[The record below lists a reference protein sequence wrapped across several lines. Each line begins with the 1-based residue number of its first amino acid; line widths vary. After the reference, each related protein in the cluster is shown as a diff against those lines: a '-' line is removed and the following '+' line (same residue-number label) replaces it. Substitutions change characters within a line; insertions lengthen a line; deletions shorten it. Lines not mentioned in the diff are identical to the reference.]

1 MSRLIKNIID
11 RLAAAIAL
19 LLFSSLILILAI
31 LIRIN
36 LGSPIFFTQLR
47 PGKKGKIFTFYK
59 FRTMTDARDEAGNF
73 LPDSD
78 RMTPF
83 GSMIRKTSLDE
94 LPQLLNVL
102 KGDMSLV
109 GPRPLLP
116 KYLDLYTP
124 EQMRRHDVLPGITG
138 LAQTNGRNTLG
149 WEDRFKMDV
158 AYVDNWSLWLD
169 LKILLATVEKVIKKD
184 GISKEGHVTCTEFT
198 GSGANSNDKVKV
210 NPIEA

>member
-1 MSRLIKNIID
+1 MNKLINSTVD

-19 LLFSSLILILAI
+19 LVFSPLILILAI
-31 LIRIN
+31 LIRVN

-47 PGKKGKIFTFYK
+47 PGKDGKIFTFYK
-59 FRTMTDARDEAGNF
+59 FRTMTDARDESGNF

-83 GSMIRKTSLDE
+83 GLMIRKTSLDE

-102 KGDMSLV
+102 KGEMSLV
-109 GPRPLLP
+109 GPRPLMP
-116 KYLDLYTP
+116 QYLDRYTP
-124 EQMRRHDVLPGITG
+124 EQMRRHEVLPGITG
-138 LAQTNGRNTLG
+138 LAQTNGRNTLD
-149 WEDRFKMDV
+149 WDKRFEMDV
-158 AYVDNWSLWLD
+158 FYVDNWSLWLD
-169 LKILLATVEKVIKKD
+169 LKILFATVEKVIKRD

-198 GSGANSNDKVKV
+198 GSTPDSNDEAEA

>member
-1 MSRLIKNIID
+1 MSRLIKTLVD

-19 LLFSSLILILAI
+19 LLFSPVLLILAI
-31 LIRIN
+31 LIRVN

-47 PGKKGKIFTFYK
+47 PGKNGRIFTFYK
-59 FRTMTDARDEAGNF
+59 FRTMSDKRDKQGNL

-116 KYLDLYTP
+116 QYLDRYTP
-124 EQMRRHDVLPGITG
+124 EQMRRHNVLPGITG
-138 LAQTNGRNTLG
+138 LAQTNGRNTLD
-149 WEDRFKMDV
+149 WDSRFKMDV
-158 AYVDNWSLWLD
+158 FYVDNWSLWLD
-169 LKILLATVEKVIKKD
+169 LKILFATVEKVIKKD
-184 GISKEGHVTCTEFT
+184 GISKEGHVTCTEFM
-198 GSGANSNDKVKV
+198 GSE
-210 NPIEA
+210 IEGDEGTSGSLV

>member
-11 RLAAAIAL
+11 RLAAAISL
-19 LLFSSLILILAI
+19 LLFLPLIIILAI

-59 FRTMTDARDEAGNF
+59 FRTMIDKRDEAGNL
-73 LPDSD
+73 LPDDQRIS
-78 RMTPF
+78 PF
-83 GSMIRKTSLDE
+83 GSMIRNTSLDE

-116 KYLDLYTP
+116 RYLDLYSAK
-124 EQMRRHDVLPGITG
+124 QMRRHDVLPGITG
-138 LAQTNGRNTLG
+138 LAQTNGRNNLD
-149 WEDRFKMDV
+149 WDSRFEMDV

-169 LKILLATVEKVIKKD
+169 LKILFATVAKVIKKD
-184 GISKEGHVTCTEFT
+184 GVSKEGHFSCGEFT
-198 GSGANSNDKVKV
+198 GSKINTDDGVEN
-210 NPIEA
+210 NPLEV